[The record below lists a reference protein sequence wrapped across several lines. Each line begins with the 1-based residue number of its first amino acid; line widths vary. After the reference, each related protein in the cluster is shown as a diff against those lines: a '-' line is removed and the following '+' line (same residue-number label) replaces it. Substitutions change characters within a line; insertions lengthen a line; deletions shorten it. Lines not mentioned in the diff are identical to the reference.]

1 MQGGNMVWS
10 VHLAGTLSANQ
21 NGVLQFPWPVTLT
34 HVIAAAANNSDATLV
49 LGTTVGGSEIMTAL
63 AIGDSG
69 VPVTFTRGTSGN
81 VFNGA
86 GVTAGQFVPLAAGT
100 PYYWTLDFDGASG
113 TAAQHVDL
121 AFVVTD

>member
-1 MQGGNMVWS
+1 MQGGNMVWP

-49 LGTTVGGSEIMTAL
+49 WGTTV

>member
-1 MQGGNMVWS
+1 MQGGNMVWP
-10 VHLAGTLSANQ
+10 VHLAGTLGADQ
-21 NGVLQFPWPVTLT
+21 NGVVQFPFPVTLT
-34 HVIAAAANNSDATLV
+34 HVVAVASNDSDATLK

-69 VPVTFTRGTSGN
+69 VPVTFTRGATGN

-86 GVTAGQFVPLAAGT
+86 GVTAGQFVPLAANT
-100 PYYWTLDFDGASG
+100 PYYWTLDYDGAGG